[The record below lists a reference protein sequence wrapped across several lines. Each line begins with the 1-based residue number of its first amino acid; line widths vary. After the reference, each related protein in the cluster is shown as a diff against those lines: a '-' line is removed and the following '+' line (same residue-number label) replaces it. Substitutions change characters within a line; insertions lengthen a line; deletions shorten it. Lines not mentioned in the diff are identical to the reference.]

1 MHAATG
7 FSKLAFEVT
16 ISDKVGSILPGSGWV
31 GCSNTDTLQTLRL
44 ALFRAAPL
52 WLLDLLLGMAHS
64 HVRIQVH
71 SETTGL

>member
-44 ALFRAAPL
+44 ASFRAAVAFGSLTWHGSQPCEDPSTQRNYWPL
-52 WLLDLLLGMAHS
+52 A
-64 HVRIQVH
+64 
-71 SETTGL
+71 

>member
-7 FSKLAFEVT
+7 VSKLAFEVT

-44 ALFRAAPL
+44 AAFRAAVAI
-52 WLLDLLLGMAHS
+52 LDLLLGMAHS